1 MGDTLKTIGVIFL
14 GLVLGVFL
22 IILLIPPH
30 DRATPGRQ
38 AATSDSVTTIV
49 VPPTITLGSLDGSNG
64 FLRGNF
70 TLSNHNNFAIAE
82 AEVVC
87 SVVSA
92 SGTVIDRYRFTISEI
107 IPANSSKTMN
117 RYQFGTWP
125 QQAKSLRCD
134 ANKAVKR

>member
-1 MGDTLKTIGVIFL
+1 L
-14 GLVLGVFL
+14 
-22 IILLIPPH
+22 ILLIPPP
-30 DRATPGRQ
+30 DTTTPARQ
-38 AATSDSVTTIV
+38 TATSDSVTIVV

-70 TLSNHNNFAIAE
+70 TLSNHNNFAIAD

-87 SVVSA
+87 SVMAA
-92 SGTVIDRYRFTISEI
+92 SGTVLDRYRFTISEI

-117 RYQFGTWP
+117 RYQFGAWP

-134 ANKAVKR
+134 GNKAVKR